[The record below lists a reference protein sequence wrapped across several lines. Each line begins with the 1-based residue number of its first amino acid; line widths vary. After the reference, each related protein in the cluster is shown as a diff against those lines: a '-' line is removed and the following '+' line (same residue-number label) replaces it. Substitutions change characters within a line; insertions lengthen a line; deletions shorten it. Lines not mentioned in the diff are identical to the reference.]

1 MGNLRLNWVRYRVRV
16 YTIWLLKV
24 NVGKSRVNV
33 TKDIEELT
41 TQLEWQSH
49 KRTPQRRASAFIP
62 IKFCHVIKLNPKYFC
77 RTQAKEIARHRT
89 AASFVGVVKT
99 SPSVPPSVGS

>member
-24 NVGKSRVNV
+24 NVGKSRGNV

-41 TQLEWQSH
+41 TQLEC
-49 KRTPQRRASAFIP
+49 KVTREP
-62 IKFCHVIKLNPKYFC
+62 L
-77 RTQAKEIARHRT
+77 KEELQHLSR
-89 AASFVGVVKT
+89 
-99 SPSVPPSVGS
+99 